1 VPVSWTDRISPRE
14 VPFSWAR
21 FGHVPLALAGLAWF
35 DPGAWRIYALVTA
48 VLTVVWPFC
57 IVMADGVEI
66 YFLVAWTSAAG
77 AYLLGP
83 MILPIYWAAGFLG
96 FVLITLLD
104 GRGILPAT
112 GLAAQSARRARG
124 EAYDVGSVADG
135 DIRHTRALAEHAM
148 RVAFAAVGARLDLP
162 LIPTAIACEA
172 LVVLLIRVFPIPGRM
187 APEQTTARLAAALG
201 QAMPLATAVLHTTM
215 VCFLLVS
222 AHSGGPLGFAAAS
235 LSTLILHFILR
246 RLSDTR
252 LESER
257 QRAALLAMQDELAR
271 RERLATIGQT
281 ASSVFHQI
289 ARHHG
294 AVGMYAHLIARAG
307 DGAPGDAFAQT
318 VREHAGRIAAS
329 VDEANHVIDE
339 LLRFGQDRTLHVYP
353 HSLAELV
360 GECVAGVIQRAEE
373 RGVRLDLRH
382 GEDVVVPIDKRKL
395 VQVLDNLLDNAID
408 ASPAG
413 GRVEITLLHDDAAAH
428 VAVRDYG
435 AGVPESI
442 RPRLFSPFC
451 TTKPDGIGLGLAL
464 ARELAEAHGGQVRYE
479 PLPDGA
485 RFVLDLPLG

>member
-1 VPVSWTDRISPRE
+1 MPVSWTDRISPRE

-21 FGHVPLALAGLAWF
+21 FGHVPLALAGLFWF
-35 DPGAWRIYALVTA
+35 DPAAWRTYALFTA

-83 MILPIYWAAGFLG
+83 MILPIYWVAGFFG
-96 FVLITLLD
+96 FVLIVVLD
-104 GRGILPAT
+104 GSRLLPAT

-124 EAYDVGSVADG
+124 ETYDVESVADG
-135 DIRHTRALAEHAM
+135 DVRHTRALAEHVL
-148 RVAFAAVGARLDLP
+148 RVALAALAARWDVP

-172 LVVLLIRVFPIPGRM
+172 LVVVLIRVVPIPGRM

-201 QAMPLATAVLHTTM
+201 QAMPLATAVLHTTI

-222 AHSGGPLGFAAAS
+222 ARSGGPLGLAAAS
-235 LSTLILHFILR
+235 LSTLVLHFILR

-257 QRAALLAMQDELAR
+257 QRAALVAMQDELAR

-307 DGAPGDAFAQT
+307 EAAPADGLAAT

-329 VDEANHVIDE
+329 VEEANHVIDE
-339 LLRFGQDRTLHVYP
+339 LLRFGQDRTLHAYP
-353 HSLAELV
+353 HSLVELV
-360 GECVAGVIQRAEE
+360 DECVAAAVP
-373 RGVRLDLRH
+373 RGTASSVRLDVTQR
-382 GEDVVVPIDKRKL
+382 DDMIVPVDKRKL

-408 ASPAG
+408 ASPVG
-413 GRVEITLLHDDAAAH
+413 GRVEIAVTHDDASAH

-435 AGVPESI
+435 SGVPERI
-442 RPRLFSPFC
+442 RARLFSPFC

-479 PLPDGA
+479 PTDPGA
-485 RFVLDLPLG
+485 LFVLDLPLG